1 MVQTSFIVTS
11 QDCEKFIFTE
21 TTGAY
26 ALDNLGGWGSPN
38 SGVSDTLDNYV
49 TISNTT
55 TGIAYQDIEITPSEN
70 DSTDII
76 FADLI
81 LSTGTENIGTL
92 KIIDGVYNFKYTVLL
107 KAGEIVT
114 SSFYFLSLCELEC
127 QMKALTFAYIDAD
140 CRDCN
145 KNELKLLFLEVMALY
160 KALVFSY
167 QCLDLCSFNKIY
179 ANITKLLKNYNC
191 KTC

>member
-1 MVQTSFIVTS
+1 MVQTSFLVTS

-26 ALDNLGGWGSPN
+26 ALDNLVGWGFPN
-38 SGVSDTLDNYV
+38 SGVGDTLDSYV

-55 TGIAYQDIEITPSEN
+55 TGIDYQNIEITPSEN

-81 LSTGTENIGTL
+81 LSTGNENIGTL
-92 KIIDGVYNFKYTVLL
+92 KIIDGVYNFKYIVLL
-107 KAGEIVT
+107 KDGEIVT

-127 QMKALTFAYIDAD
+127 QIKSLTYAYINED
-140 CRDCN
+140 CKACN

-179 ANITKLLKNYNC
+179 TNITKLLKNYNC

>member
-1 MVQTSFIVTS
+1 MVQTSFVVTS

-26 ALDNLGGWGSPN
+26 ALDNLVGWGFPN
-38 SGVSDTLDNYV
+38 SGVGDTLDSYV

-55 TGIAYQDIEITPSEN
+55 TGIDYQNIEITPSEN

-81 LSTGTENIGTL
+81 LSTGNENIGTL
-92 KIIDGVYNFKYTVLL
+92 KIIDGVYNFKYIVLL
-107 KAGEIVT
+107 KDGEIVT

-127 QMKALTFAYIDAD
+127 QIKSLTYAYINED
-140 CRDCN
+140 CKACN

-179 ANITKLLKNYNC
+179 TNITKLLKNYNC

>member
-38 SGVSDTLDNYV
+38 AEVDGTSDSYV

-55 TGIAYQDIEITPSEN
+55 TDIEYQNIEITPSEN

-81 LSTGTENIGTL
+81 LSTGTENIDTL

-107 KAGEIVT
+107 KTGEIVT

-127 QMKALTFAYIDAD
+127 QIKSLTYAYINED
-140 CRDCN
+140 CKACN

>member
-26 ALDNLGGWGSPN
+26 ALDNLVGWGTPN
-38 SGVSDTLDNYV
+38 AEADETLDSYV
-49 TISNTT
+49 NISNTT
-55 TGIAYQDIEITPSEN
+55 TGISYQNIEITPSEN

-92 KIIDGVYNFKYTVLL
+92 KIIDGVYHFKYTVLL
-107 KAGEIVT
+107 KDGETVDA
-114 SSFYFLSLCELEC
+114 SFYFLSLCELEC
-127 QMKALTFAYIDAD
+127 QIKALTFAYINED
-140 CRDCN
+140 CKACN

-167 QCLDLCSFNKIY
+167 QCLDLCSFNNIY
-179 ANITKLLKNYNC
+179 ANITKLLKSYNC

>member
-1 MVQTSFIVTS
+1 MVQTSFVVTS

-26 ALDNLGGWGSPN
+26 ALDNLVGWGFPN
-38 SGVSDTLDNYV
+38 SGVGDTLDSYV

-55 TGIAYQDIEITPSEN
+55 TGIDYQNIEITPSEN

-81 LSTGTENIGTL
+81 LSTGNENIGTL
-92 KIIDGVYNFKYTVLL
+92 KIIDGVYNFKYIVLL
-107 KAGEIVT
+107 EDGEIVT

-127 QMKALTFAYIDAD
+127 QIKSLTYAYINED
-140 CRDCN
+140 CKACN

-179 ANITKLLKNYNC
+179 TNITKLLKNYNC